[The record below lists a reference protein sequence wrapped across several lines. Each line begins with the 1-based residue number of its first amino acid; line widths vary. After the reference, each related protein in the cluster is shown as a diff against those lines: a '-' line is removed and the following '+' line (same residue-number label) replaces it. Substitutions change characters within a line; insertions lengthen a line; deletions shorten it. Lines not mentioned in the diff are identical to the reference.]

1 MITQVFLVLF
11 IFSLFCHYQG
21 LILSK
26 ALKAQKDAEDK
37 STSIA
42 FENLRSQVINLWHE
56 AEEKDSILISL
67 VGKIKETFAVLKSF
81 CKEENTKVT
90 KLEDEKKASAKHIAD
105 LESMLRSQAESHKYE
120 MLKLKEKF
128 DELNE
133 NSKVEKAKHEIV
145 EAERDRV

>member
-11 IFSLFCHYQG
+11 ILSLFCHYQG
-21 LILSK
+21 SK

-37 STSIA
+37 STWIA
-42 FENLRSQVINLWHE
+42 FKNLRSQVIDLRHQ

-67 VGKIKETFAVLKSF
+67 VGKLKETYAELKKF

-120 MLKLKEKF
+120 MLKLKEKI
-128 DELNE
+128 DEVNE
-133 NSKVEKAKHEIV
+133 NSKVEKAKREIV
-145 EAERDRV
+145 EAESHIV